1 MSPEEFAAE
10 TGVSR
15 ETLDKLRRYEA
26 LLLEWRPRVNLV
38 GLSTLPDLWHRHFL
52 DSAQLLPL
60 LPPGGGLVDLGSGAG
75 FPGAVLAA
83 MEVSNVHLI
92 ESDGRKCAF
101 LDALNETLGLGMTV
115 HRDRIEQMAAWKAPC
130 LTSRA
135 LAPLVRLLGWAEA
148 FIGPETIC
156 LFPKGQTVE
165 QELTEAAKQWNMTV
179 ECLPSRTSPTGTV
192 LRLTQVERKDAD
204 RTRRTEIRS
213 PAHHRGGQPKGRRR

>member
-1 MSPEEFAAE
+1 MTPEEFAAE

-15 ETLDKLRRYEA
+15 ETLALLRRYEA

-60 LPPGGGLVDLGSGAG
+60 LPSPGGLIDLGSGAG

-83 MEVSNVHLI
+83 MGVRDVHLI

-101 LDALNETLGLGMTV
+101 LEELNRSLGLGMTV
-115 HRDRIEQMAAWKAPC
+115 HRDRIEQMAAWEASC

-135 LAPLVRLLGWAEA
+135 LAPLARLLDWSEP

-156 LFPKGQTVE
+156 LFLKGRSVDE
-165 QELTEAAKQWNMTV
+165 ELTEASKAWNMTV

-192 LRLTQVERKDAD
+192 LRLTQVERKHAD
-204 RTRRTEIRS
+204 RTGRPENRS
-213 PAHHRGGQPKGRRR
+213 SAHHRGGQSKGRRR